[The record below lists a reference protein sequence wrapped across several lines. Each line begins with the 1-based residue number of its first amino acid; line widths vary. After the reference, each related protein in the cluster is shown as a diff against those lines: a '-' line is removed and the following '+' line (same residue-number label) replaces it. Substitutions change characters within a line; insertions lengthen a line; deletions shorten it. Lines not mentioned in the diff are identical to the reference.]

1 MSWIYCKC
9 GQGLDRPTPRQVL
22 LKDYVCPN
30 CGADNNGHV
39 SDGEAVLDLFD
50 SLAPS
55 APPTLRD
62 QFAMSALQGLCSNPG
77 GPFQANSLSGW
88 AIVNCELSD
97 IAAES
102 YRLADAMLEARK

>member
-22 LKDYVCPN
+22 LKDCVCPN

-62 QFAMSALQGLCSNPG
+62 QFAMSALQGI
-77 GPFQANSLSGW
+77 LSSPVMGD
-88 AIVNCELSD
+88 SD
-97 IAAES
+97 LHESAENWLKDITES
-102 YRLADAMLEARK
+102 AYEFADAMLEARK

>member
-9 GQGLDRPTPRQVL
+9 GHGLDRPTPRQVL
-22 LKDYVCPN
+22 LKDCVCPN

-62 QFAMSALQGLCSNPG
+62 QFAMSALQGLL
-77 GPFQANSLSGW
+77 ANQQCTPMVMSFEPDVLSRR
-88 AIVNCELSD
+88 A
-97 IAAES
+97 

>member
-22 LKDYVCPN
+22 LKDCICPN

-39 SDGEAVLDLFD
+39 SDGEAVLGLFD

-62 QFAMSALQGLCSNPG
+62 QFAMSALQGMLTTAG
-77 GPFQANSLSGW
+77 GPCLHGLDG
-88 AIVNCELSD
+88 IELQTAT
-97 IAAES
+97 AA

>member
-22 LKDYVCPN
+22 SEMCYCPK
-30 CGADNNGHV
+30 CGLPVDHDVTIGDATL
-39 SDGEAVLDLFD
+39 ELFD

-62 QFAMSALQGLCSNPG
+62 QFAMSALQGLLANPQCT
-77 GPFQANSLSGW
+77 PMVMSFEPDALSRR
-88 AIVNCELSD
+88 A
-97 IAAES
+97 

>member
-22 LKDYVCPN
+22 SEMCYCPK
-30 CGADNNGHV
+30 CGLPVDHDV
-39 SDGEAVLDLFD
+39 TVGEAVLDLFD

-62 QFAMSALQGLCSNPG
+62 QFAMSALQGLL
-77 GPFQANSLSGW
+77 ANQGLY
-88 AIVNCELSD
+88 IEPDELSRR
-97 IAAES
+97 A

>member
-62 QFAMSALQGLCSNPG
+62 QFAMSALQGLL
-77 GPFQANSLSGW
+77 ANQQCATTGMSFDPDYLSRR
-88 AIVNCELSD
+88 A
-97 IAAES
+97 